1 MSVFTAVFFSTMVH
15 LVTIYVLS
23 LSPAIEPIIPF
34 LIVLQM
40 LLEYTTVSPKNEKE
54 HKTHKTKR
62 LTFLFPFL
70 CETIYT
76 I

>member
-40 LLEYTTVSPKNEKE
+40 LLEYTTVSSKMKKNTK
-54 HKTHKTKR
+54 HIKKKTNIS
-62 LTFLFPFL
+62 LSFPL
-70 CETIYT
+70 
-76 I
+76 